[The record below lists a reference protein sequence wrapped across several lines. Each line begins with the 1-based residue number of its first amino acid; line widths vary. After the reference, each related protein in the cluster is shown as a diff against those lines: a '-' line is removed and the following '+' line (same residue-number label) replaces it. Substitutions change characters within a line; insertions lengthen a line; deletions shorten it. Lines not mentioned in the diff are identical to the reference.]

1 MALVRFICTFV
12 SALLLITSNI
22 FTGYI
27 ANQVFQIQSNEL
39 FFPTKREQQRFKWQ
53 PKNVSEQPPPLP
65 PRAATIYLITSTRP
79 HNTQKLD
86 LTSLCQTLMHV
97 PDLVWIVV
105 EASTVKSKSVGKVL
119 ERCQVPSIHLNVPE
133 HSNLIEQRNAGLNF
147 LTTEFCN
154 VERCHGVV
162 CFGNEG
168 TKYDLRLFS
177 EIRKTE
183 GVSVFT
189 AAFSSGMLVEGPL
202 CKEGTV
208 DTWLTINSSVPRAF
222 PVSTLGLAVHT
233 QLLLQHP
240 SIQYGMTHE
249 GSWVEE
255 NLVETTFLET
265 LGLTQDRLE
274 CRSDNKEVLVW
285 NTASEEPVVSYERFQ
300 HSEPGILF

>member
-1 MALVRFICTFV
+1 MCCVCVCV
-12 SALLLITSNI
+12 SLSLRRPI
-22 FTGYI
+22 
-27 ANQVFQIQSNEL
+27 EL

-177 EIRKTE
+177 E
-183 GVSVFT
+183 VWDVWC
-189 AAFSSGMLVEGPL
+189 V
-202 CKEGTV
+202 
-208 DTWLTINSSVPRAF
+208 
-222 PVSTLGLAVHT
+222 
-233 QLLLQHP
+233 
-240 SIQYGMTHE
+240 SIQMVQYTRVCVCVGVYMCVPAVCVVM
-249 GSWVEE
+249 WFC
-255 NLVETTFLET
+255 TT
-265 LGLTQDRLE
+265 
-274 CRSDNKEVLVW
+274 
-285 NTASEEPVVSYERFQ
+285 A
-300 HSEPGILF
+300 